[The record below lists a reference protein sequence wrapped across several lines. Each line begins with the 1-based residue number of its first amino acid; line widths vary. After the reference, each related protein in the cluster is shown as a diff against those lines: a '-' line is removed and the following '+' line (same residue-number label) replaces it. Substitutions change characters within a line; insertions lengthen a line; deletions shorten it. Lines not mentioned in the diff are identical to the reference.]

1 MNVDTETLTYEHL
14 DHWADDD
21 LKTYEVIIKSSVAI
35 TVTARDL
42 DDVLER
48 WREVLACSADYMES
62 LFDNAEV
69 YRVDEQD

>member
-1 MNVDTETLTYEHL
+1 MSSDIESITYN
-14 DHWADDD
+14 DD
-21 LKTYEVIIKSSVAI
+21 LHTYEVIIRSSVAI
-35 TVTARDL
+35 SVAAHDL
-42 DDVLER
+42 DDVMER